1 MGNTFTQ
8 MIDLPNELANAGRDF
23 VETGGE
29 DILFGPQARNL
40 MDLPPPPTMPGL
52 SQIHN
57 MPTNT
62 LLPKQSATGDPLSTS
77 SQYQTRFGATQNH
90 F

>member
-1 MGNTFTQ
+1 MQ
-8 MIDLPNELANAGRDF
+8 MIDIPNEMANAGRDF

-29 DILFGPQARNL
+29 DVLFGPEARNL
-40 MDLPPPPTMPGL
+40 MNLPTGPTMPGMP
-52 SQIHN
+52 QIHN

-62 LLPKQSATGDPLSTS
+62 LLPKQGDIHNNFSTS
-77 SQYQTRFGATQNH
+77 NQYAARFGVSQNH

>member
-1 MGNTFTQ
+1 MK
-8 MIDLPNELANAGRDF
+8 MIDIPEEMANAGRDF

-40 MDLPPPPTMPGL
+40 LDQPAPPQMPGL
-52 SQIHN
+52 PQIHN
-57 MPTNT
+57 LPTNT
-62 LLPKQSATGDPLSTS
+62 LLPKQGDIQNNFSTS
-77 SQYQTRFGATQNH
+77 QQYSARFGVSQNH

>member
-1 MGNTFTQ
+1 MQ
-8 MIDLPNELANAGRDF
+8 MIDIPNEMANAGRDF

-40 MDLPPPPTMPGL
+40 MNLPSGPQMPGL
-52 SQIHN
+52 PAIHN
-57 MPTNT
+57 LPQNT